1 MCAVC
6 LMRVMYVCVWG
17 GGCAYVLAQKTHVAS
32 RCGDNLDAIIG
43 AVVCCCFTLQVWV
56 RRFVLAA

>member
-1 MCAVC
+1 MCCMFDAC
-6 LMRVMYVCVWG
+6 DVCVCVG